1 MTNRKIVSI
10 EDRIPKLK
18 QVRKKKA
25 NQRLVFYLSIFFLLI
40 SIIIYL
46 QSPLSNI
53 KTIHITG
60 NSLMSEKEIIQKS
73 KLTYKTNIWTVNKDE
88 IEQKLHHIPVIKSAK
103 VNRKLPWTV
112 EIHLAEFERVGYI
125 KKGGEFHPVLGDGT
139 TLPSLKDT
147 LGDAPIIL
155 DFKEDEYL
163 NRMTAELQKL
173 PLNILNLISEIHWAP
188 IDENKNKIILYMSD
202 GFVVDGSIRNFAEKM
217 QIYPSIVSQLHPES
231 QGIIHIGIGAYFE
244 EFKNDDNNGN

>member
-1 MTNRKIVSI
+1 MGMTKRKIVSI

-46 QSPLSNI
+46 QSSLSNI
-53 KTIHITG
+53 KTIHVTG
-60 NSLMSEKEIIQKS
+60 NSFMAEEEIIQKS
-73 KLTYKTNIWTVNKDE
+73 ELTYKTNIWTVNKDE
-88 IEQKLHHIPVIKSAK
+88 IKQKLHRIPVIKSAE

-112 EIHLAEFERVGYI
+112 DIHLVEFDRVGYV
-125 KKGGEFHPVLGDGT
+125 KKEGECHPILGDGT
-139 TLPSLKDT
+139 TLPAIKKS

-155 DFKEDEYL
+155 DFKENSYL

-173 PLNILNLISEIHWAP
+173 PLNILNLISEIYWVP
-188 IDENKNKIILYMSD
+188 MD
-202 GFVVDGSIRNFAEKM
+202 
-217 QIYPSIVSQLHPES
+217 
-231 QGIIHIGIGAYFE
+231 
-244 EFKNDDNNGN
+244 